1 MKLKKFGLILLGSL
15 IITSLLLSGTAYAQ
29 EEEELP
35 DPGITPDS
43 PFYFLDNWGKNIG
56 LFFAFG
62 PEAKARKALE
72 YAEER
77 LAEVQAMAVK
87 NRIREVEQAT
97 NGYNEFLAI
106 VAERAEE
113 ARQQGVS
120 DNISE
125 KVALATSKH
134 LSVLDR
140 VKETVPEQAREA
152 IAQAREASINGQ
164 QNALRALA
172 RERLERAAEI
182 NLAAIEGRLNR
193 ARVQT
198 EEGNTEEIEEAL
210 DDADKMF
217 RFGEEISEIAQGL
230 GKDTTT
236 VEQLVA
242 QATSAHLEVLAEI
255 HEKVPEQARV
265 SIENAIANLLVNRER
280 VVEALKNKGSLGEI
294 PEGTPVL
301 QRIQVEALERIQEKV
316 QERVQEED
324 QERVQ
329 QELQERIQE
338 AVQERIQEEIQER
351 VREDTSNLK
360 PEAPKPVASANETE
374 EEETSG
380 LRRTQDQKP

>member
-1 MKLKKFGLILLGSL
+1 MKLRKRFGLILLSCFMV
-15 IITSLLLSGTAYAQ
+15 TSLLFSGTAYAQ
-29 EEEELP
+29 EEELP

-43 PFYFLDNWGKNIG
+43 PFYFLDNWGKQIG
-56 LFFAFG
+56 LAFAFG
-62 PEAKARKALE
+62 PEAKAKKALE

-77 LAEVQAMAVK
+77 LAEAQAMAVK
-87 NRIREVEQAT
+87 NRIREVEQAA
-97 NGYNEFLAI
+97 NGYNEFLTI

-120 DNISE
+120 DNLSE

-140 VKETVPEQAREA
+140 VEEIVPAQAGEA
-152 IAQAREASINGQ
+152 IARAREASINGQ

-217 RFGEEISEIAQGL
+217 RFGEEISEIARGL

-242 QATSAHLEVLAEI
+242 RATSAHLEVLAEI
-255 HEKVPEQARV
+255 HEKAPEQARV
-265 SIENAIANLLVNRER
+265 SIENAIANSLINRER

-294 PEGTPVL
+294 PEETPVL
-301 QRIQVEALERIQEKV
+301 QRIQVEALERVQEKV
-316 QERVQEED
+316 QERAQEEPMEGVQE
-324 QERVQ
+324 Q
-329 QELQERIQE
+329 
-338 AVQERIQEEIQER
+338 VQERIQEELQER
-351 VREDTSNLK
+351 VREETSNLK

>member
-1 MKLKKFGLILLGSL
+1 MFSCILV
-15 IITSLLLSGTAYAQ
+15 ISLLLSGTAYAQ
-29 EEEELP
+29 EDELP

-62 PEAKARKALE
+62 SEAKARKALE

-77 LAEVQAMAVK
+77 LAEAQAMAIR

-120 DNISE
+120 DNLSE

-152 IAQAREASINGQ
+152 IARAKEASINGQ

-172 RERLERAAEI
+172 RERLERATEI

-242 QATSAHLEVLAEI
+242 QATSVHLEVLAEI
-255 HEKVPEQARV
+255 HEKAPEQARV
-265 SIENAIANLLVNRER
+265 SIENAIADSLINRER

-294 PEGTPVL
+294 PEETPVL
-301 QRIQVEALERIQEKV
+301 QRIRVEALERVQEKV
-316 QERVQEED
+316 QERAQEEPMEGVQEQV
-324 QERVQ
+324 QERIQ
-329 QELQERIQE
+329 EELQERIQE
-338 AVQERIQEEIQER
+338 Q
-351 VREDTSNLK
+351 TSNLK
-360 PEAPKPVASANETE
+360 PEAPKPVVSANATE
-374 EEETSG
+374 EKETSG
-380 LRRTQDQKP
+380 LRKTQDQKP

>member
-1 MKLKKFGLILLGSL
+1 MNMKKFRLTLFSCILV
-15 IITSLLLSGTAYAQ
+15 TSLLFSGTAYAQ
-29 EEEELP
+29 EDELP

-43 PFYFLDNWGKNIG
+43 PFYFLDTWGKNIG

-77 LAEVQAMAVK
+77 LAEAQAMAVK
-87 NRIREVEQAT
+87 NRIREVEQAA
-97 NGYNEFLAI
+97 NGYNEFLTI

-217 RFGEEISEIAQGL
+217 RFGEEISEIARGL

-242 QATSAHLEVLAEI
+242 RATSVHLEVLAEI

-265 SIENAIANLLVNRER
+265 SIENAIANSLVNRER

-294 PEGTPVL
+294 PEETPVL
-301 QRIQVEALERIQEKV
+301 QRIRVEALERVQEKV
-316 QERVQEED
+316 QERAQEEPMEGVQEQV
-324 QERVQ
+324 QERIQ
-329 QELQERIQE
+329 EELQERIQE
-338 AVQERIQEEIQER
+338 Q
-351 VREDTSNLK
+351 TSNLK
-360 PEAPKPVASANETE
+360 PEAPKPVVSANATE
-374 EEETSG
+374 GEETSG
-380 LRRTQDQKP
+380 LRKTQAQKP

>member
-1 MKLKKFGLILLGSL
+1 MNRKKFRLILLSCIL
-15 IITSLLLSGTAYAQ
+15 VTSLLFSGTAYAQ
-29 EEEELP
+29 EEELP

-56 LFFAFG
+56 LIFAFG

-77 LAEVQAMAVK
+77 LAEAQAMAIK
-87 NRIREVEQAT
+87 NRTREVEQAA
-97 NGYNEFLAI
+97 NGYNEFLTI

-140 VKETVPEQAREA
+140 VEETVPEQAREA
-152 IAQAREASINGQ
+152 IARAKEASINGQ

-217 RFGEEISEIAQGL
+217 RFGEEISEIARGL
-230 GKDTTT
+230 GKDTTP

-242 QATSAHLEVLAEI
+242 RATSAHLEVLAEI
-255 HEKVPEQARV
+255 HEKAPEQARV
-265 SIENAIANLLVNRER
+265 SIENAIANSLINRER

-294 PEGTPVL
+294 PEETPVL
-301 QRIQVEALERIQEKV
+301 QRIQVEALERVQEKIQERAQEEPMEGVQEQV
-316 QERVQEED
+316 QERIQE
-324 QERVQ
+324 
-329 QELQERIQE
+329 ELQERIQE
-338 AVQERIQEEIQER
+338 QA
-351 VREDTSNLK
+351 SNLK

>member
-1 MKLKKFGLILLGSL
+1 MKLKRFWLILLSTVIIGSL
-15 IITSLLLSGTAYAQ
+15 FLGGTAYAQ
-29 EEEELP
+29 GEEELP

-43 PFYFLDNWGKNIG
+43 PFYFLDNWGKQIG
-56 LFFAFG
+56 LAFAFG
-62 PEAKARKALE
+62 PEAKAKKALE

-77 LAEVQAMAVK
+77 LAEAQAMAIK
-87 NRIREVEQAT
+87 NRVREMERAADSY
-97 NGYNEFLAI
+97 NGFLTI

-120 DNISE
+120 DTISE

-140 VKETVPEQAREA
+140 VEEIVPEQAREA
-152 IAQAREASINGQ
+152 IVRAKEASINGQ
-164 QNALRALA
+164 QNALRALV

-198 EEGNTEEIEEAL
+198 EEGNTEEIEDVL

-217 RFGEEISEIAQGL
+217 RFGEEISEIARGL

-242 QATSAHLEVLAEI
+242 RATSAHLEVLAEI

-265 SIENAIANLLVNRER
+265 SIENAIANSLVNRER

-294 PEGTPVL
+294 PEETPVL
-301 QRIQVEALERIQEKV
+301 ERVQAQLLERVQAKVQQRIQEEAQGIEQEL
-316 QERVQEED
+316 QERVRE
-324 QERVQ
+324 
-329 QELQERIQE
+329 ELQERIQE
-338 AVQERIQEEIQER
+338 QVKETLQEQ
-351 VREDTSNLK
+351 TSNLK
-360 PEAPKPVASANETE
+360 PEALKPVVSANATE
-374 EEETSG
+374 EKETSG
-380 LRRTQDQKP
+380 LRKTQDQKP

>member
-1 MKLKKFGLILLGSL
+1 MNMKKFRLTLFSCILV
-15 IITSLLLSGTAYAQ
+15 ISLLFSGTAYAQ
-29 EEEELP
+29 EDELP
-35 DPGITPDS
+35 DPGIPPDS

-77 LAEVQAMAVK
+77 LAEAQAMAVK
-87 NRIREVEQAT
+87 NRIREVEQAA
-97 NGYNEFLAI
+97 NGYNEFLTI

-217 RFGEEISEIAQGL
+217 RFGEEISEIARGL

-242 QATSAHLEVLAEI
+242 RATSVHLEVLAEI

-265 SIENAIANLLVNRER
+265 SIENAIANSLVNRER

-294 PEGTPVL
+294 PEETPVL
-301 QRIQVEALERIQEKV
+301 QRIRVEALERVQEKV
-316 QERVQEED
+316 QERAQEEPMEGVQEQV
-324 QERVQ
+324 QERIQ
-329 QELQERIQE
+329 EELQERIQE
-338 AVQERIQEEIQER
+338 Q
-351 VREDTSNLK
+351 TSNLK
-360 PEAPKPVASANETE
+360 PEAPKPVVSANATE
-374 EEETSG
+374 GEETSG
-380 LRRTQDQKP
+380 LRKTQAQKP

>member
-1 MKLKKFGLILLGSL
+1 MNMKKFRLTLFSCILV
-15 IITSLLLSGTAYAQ
+15 TSLLLSGTAYAQ
-29 EEEELP
+29 EDELP

-77 LAEVQAMAVK
+77 LAEAQAMAVK
-87 NRIREVEQAT
+87 NRIREVEQAA
-97 NGYNEFLAI
+97 NGYNEFLTI

-152 IAQAREASINGQ
+152 IARAKEASINGQ

-217 RFGEEISEIAQGL
+217 RFGEEISEIARGL

-242 QATSAHLEVLAEI
+242 KATSAHLEVLAEI

-265 SIENAIANLLVNRER
+265 SIENAIANSLINRER
-280 VVEALKNKGSLGEI
+280 VVEALKNKGALGEI
-294 PEGTPVL
+294 PEETPVL
-301 QRIQVEALERIQEKV
+301 QRIQVEALERVQEKV
-316 QERVQEED
+316 QERAQEEPLEGVQE
-324 QERVQ
+324 Q
-329 QELQERIQE
+329 
-338 AVQERIQEEIQER
+338 VQERIQEELQER
-351 VREDTSNLK
+351 VREETSNLK
-360 PEAPKPVASANETE
+360 PEAPKPAASANETE

>member
-1 MKLKKFGLILLGSL
+1 MNMKKFRLTLFSCILV
-15 IITSLLLSGTAYAQ
+15 ISLLFSGTAYAQ
-29 EEEELP
+29 EDELP

-43 PFYFLDNWGKNIG
+43 PFYFLDTWGKNIG
-56 LFFAFG
+56 LLFAFG

-77 LAEVQAMAVK
+77 LAEAQAMAIK
-87 NRIREVEQAT
+87 NRIREVEQAA
-97 NGYNEFLAI
+97 NGYNEFLTI
-106 VAERAEE
+106 VAERTEE

-217 RFGEEISEIAQGL
+217 RFGEEISEIARGL

-242 QATSAHLEVLAEI
+242 RATSAHLQVLAEI

-265 SIENAIANLLVNRER
+265 SIENAIANSLVNRER

-294 PEGTPVL
+294 PEETPVL
-301 QRIQVEALERIQEKV
+301 QRIRVEALERVQEKV
-316 QERVQEED
+316 QERAQEEPMEGVQEQV
-324 QERVQ
+324 QERIQ
-329 QELQERIQE
+329 EELQERIQE
-338 AVQERIQEEIQER
+338 Q
-351 VREDTSNLK
+351 TSNLK
-360 PEAPKPVASANETE
+360 PEAPKPATSANATE
-374 EEETSG
+374 GEETSG
-380 LRRTQDQKP
+380 LRKTQDQKP

>member
-1 MKLKKFGLILLGSL
+1 MKLKRFRLILLSAVIISSL
-15 IITSLLLSGTAYAQ
+15 FLGGTAYAQ

-43 PFYFLDNWGKNIG
+43 PFYFLDNWGKQIG
-56 LFFAFG
+56 LAFAFG
-62 PEAKARKALE
+62 PEAKAKKALE

-77 LAEVQAMAVK
+77 LAEAQAMAVK
-87 NRIREVEQAT
+87 NRIREVEQAA
-97 NGYNEFLAI
+97 NGYTEFLTI

-120 DNISE
+120 DTISE

-140 VKETVPEQAREA
+140 VKGTVPEQAGEA
-152 IAQAREASINGQ
+152 IARAKEASINEQ

-182 NLAAIEGRLNR
+182 NLATIEGRLNR

-217 RFGEEISEIAQGL
+217 RFGEEISEIARGL

-242 QATSAHLEVLAEI
+242 RATSAHLEVLAEI
-255 HEKVPEQARV
+255 HEKAPEQARV
-265 SIENAIANLLVNRER
+265 SIENAIADSLINRER

-294 PEGTPVL
+294 PEETPVL
-301 QRIQVEALERIQEKV
+301 QRIQVEALERVQEKV
-316 QERVQEED
+316 QERAQEEPMEGVQEQV
-324 QERVQ
+324 QERIQ
-329 QELQERIQE
+329 EELQERIQE
-338 AVQERIQEEIQER
+338 Q
-351 VREDTSNLK
+351 TSNLK
-360 PEAPKPVASANETE
+360 PEALKPVASANATE
-374 EEETSG
+374 GEETSG
-380 LRRTQDQKP
+380 LRKTQDQKP